1 MPRASKPTPKSTSTL
16 KARTKPTTPT
26 GKKPAAAKQSFAAK
40 PAAAKPIAKPAAT
53 KKSFAAKPA
62 TAAKRPA
69 AAKRVT
75 TSVAPRPDF
84 GAPIAG
90 FFTKQPKP
98 LRPLLEELRDLVQ
111 EVIPDAESSIKWGM
125 PFFTIDGTMMCAL
138 AGHKSH
144 VNLILAGP
152 PGTYADPDNRLAGSG
167 KTGRHLK
174 LTAAD
179 KVPREAVRGWLAT
192 AAALARAK

>member
-1 MPRASKPTPKSTSTL
+1 MLRVQYLRGKVVRGHVSPFPSTAQPLTSPR
-16 KARTKPTTPT
+16 
-26 GKKPAAAKQSFAAK
+26 AK
-40 PAAAKPIAKPAAT
+40 PAATKPTATKPTARPTAT

-75 TSVAPRPDF
+75 NKVAPRADF

-192 AAALARAK
+192 AAALARSK

>member
-1 MPRASKPTPKSTSTL
+1 VTRAPKPKVPTKAKATSTL
-16 KARTKPTTPT
+16 SSKP
-26 GKKPAAAKQSFAAK
+26 KPKPRAK
-40 PAAAKPIAKPAAT
+40 PAAKQLAARKPAA
-53 KKSFAAKPA
+53 KKPVAKKPA
-62 TAAKRPA
+62 PAVAKKP
-69 AAKRVT
+69 V
-75 TSVAPRPDF
+75 PRGDF

-98 LRPLLEELRDLVQ
+98 LRPLLEELRDLVH
-111 EVIPDAESSIKWGM
+111 EVVPDAESSIKWGM

-144 VNLILAGP
+144 VNLILSGP
-152 PGTYADPDNRLAGSG
+152 PGTYADPDNRLIGAA

-174 LTAAD
+174 LTATD

-192 AAALARAK
+192 AAALARSK

>member
-1 MPRASKPTPKSTSTL
+1 MDAAWHHGDVPRASKPKPKPTSKL
-16 KARTKPTTPT
+16 KARTRPTTP
-26 GKKPAAAKQSFAAK
+26 GK
-40 PAAAKPIAKPAAT
+40 KPAAT
-53 KKSFAAKPA
+53 KKSFAARPA
-62 TAAKRPA
+62 TAARKPA
-69 AAKRVT
+69 AAKRVAVKKPGT
-75 TSVAPRPDF
+75 RGDF

-152 PGTYADPDNRLAGSG
+152 PGTYSDPDNRLAGSG

-192 AAALARAK
+192 AAALARSK

>member
-53 KKSFAAKPA
+53 KKSFAAEPA